1 MTRRTFLERIT
12 QLFSLGWAAMLS
24 LPIFRFLSTSF
35 EEKSESGWHPLLR
48 VDANVPELDYVQVS
62 LKRVQQE
69 GWKRQIVEEL
79 VWVRKKKDDSFI
91 VFNPHC
97 THLGC
102 AFSWNSEMKQFLC
115 PCHGGRFDAEGKR
128 IAGPPPRPLDRYE
141 TRIED
146 NTLKIGKLLKA

>member
-1 MTRRTFLERIT
+1 MNRRTFLERIT

-24 LPIFRFLSTSF
+24 LPVFRFLSISF
-35 EEKSESGWHPLLR
+35 EEESDLGWHPLIR
-48 VDANVPELDYVQVS
+48 VEANVPEHDFVQVS

-69 GWKRQIVEEL
+69 GWKRQVVEEL
-79 VWVRKKKDDSFI
+79 VWVRKKKDGSFV

-102 AFSWNSEMKQFLC
+102 AFSWNAEAKQFVC
-115 PCHGGRFDAEGKR
+115 PCHGGRFDGEGKR

-141 TRIED
+141 TKIED

>member
-1 MTRRTFLERIT
+1 MNRRTFLERIT
-12 QLFSLGWAAMLS
+12 QLFSLGWFVMLS
-24 LPIFRFLSTSF
+24 LPVFRFLSVSS
-35 EEKSESGWHPLLR
+35 EGKSESTWHALLQA
-48 VDANVPELDYVQVS
+48 DANIPQEDYVQVS
-62 LKRVQQE
+62 LKQVQQE

-79 VWVRKKKDDSFI
+79 LWVRKKKNGSFM

-102 AFSWNSEMKQFLC
+102 AFSWNAEMKQFQC
-115 PCHGGRFDAEGKR
+115 PCHGGRFDADGKR

-141 TRIED
+141 TKIED